1 MVARMRRSTLT
12 LVMTALACS
21 PPAPPPSP
29 RVAVADSPAEG
40 PPEPVAPREP
50 SPPQQEPREPLP
62 PKSPPASTTWT
73 TLTVAPGCELQ
84 IADAPAELG
93 PPLTWT
99 PCKGGPEGCLE
110 APTQTAEALAP
121 DVDVVGL
128 SRGGQVTIA
137 ALRSLPGPRSR
148 YLLAP
153 RDGLPFFA
161 VEGPRDVQCSLG
173 QVGLSDDGAVV
184 EVVFDNAG
192 GYASRAY
199 LRGPLAEDAAWRE
212 VAAVL
217 PRKQFRGFIGESALS
232 VGGRVV
238 VEQSGGPLRW
248 YDAEA
253 RRWHEVPGSRA
264 GWECCA
270 SGHGDAVVFSLEGIP
285 ERPMAARLGERAH
298 SLRPGPVAGTSPV
311 MIDGTRAVWL
321 EGRGRDNNNFYKAI
335 ALWTADVVDG
345 PALANARQ
353 VLPMPLK
360 TMMTPQFGGG
370 VAAIFMQER
379 ADGLMIVRLD
389 PLEQRALRAPAEQI
403 VERVSWIMSDEVA
416 VRIGPAEMGGAPGVI
431 RRIPL
436 AALPPWTAK

>member
-1 MVARMRRSTLT
+1 MRRSTLT
-12 LVMTALACS
+12 LVMTTLACS
-21 PPAPPPSP
+21 PHAPPPSP
-29 RVAVADSPAEG
+29 EVVVADPAAEG
-40 PPEPVAPREP
+40 PPEPAAPREP
-50 SPPQQEPREPLP
+50 LPPKLEPREPLP

-84 IADAPAELG
+84 IADTPADLG
-93 PPLTWT
+93 PPLVWT

-137 ALRSLPGPRSR
+137 ALRSLQGPRSR
-148 YLLAP
+148 YVLAP

-173 QVGLSDDGAVV
+173 QVGLSDDGAVI

-238 VEQSGGPLRW
+238 VEQNGGRCAGTTRRPSDGRRCR
-248 YDAEA
+248 A
-253 RRWHEVPGSRA
+253 RARA
-264 GWECCA
+264 GSAAPAGTATRWCSRWRGSPSGRWRRGSA
-270 SGHGDAVVFSLEGIP
+270 SG
-285 ERPMAARLGERAH
+285 RTRCAAGRSQARA
-298 SLRPGPVAGTSPV
+298 R
-311 MIDGTRAVWL
+311 
-321 EGRGRDNNNFYKAI
+321 
-335 ALWTADVVDG
+335 
-345 PALANARQ
+345 
-353 VLPMPLK
+353 
-360 TMMTPQFGGG
+360 
-370 VAAIFMQER
+370 
-379 ADGLMIVRLD
+379 
-389 PLEQRALRAPAEQI
+389 
-403 VERVSWIMSDEVA
+403 
-416 VRIGPAEMGGAPGVI
+416 
-431 RRIPL
+431 
-436 AALPPWTAK
+436 

>member
-1 MVARMRRSTLT
+1 MVARMRPSTLT
-12 LVMTALACS
+12 LVMTTLACS
-21 PPAPPPSP
+21 PHAPSP
-29 RVAVADSPAEG
+29 KVVVVDSPAEG
-40 PPEPVAPREP
+40 PPEPL
-50 SPPQQEPREPLP
+50 PQKQEPREPLP
-62 PKSPPASTTWT
+62 PKPAPASTTWT

-121 DVDVVGL
+121 DIDVVGL

-148 YLLAP
+148 YLLAL

-173 QVGLSDDGAVV
+173 QVGLSDDGAVI

-199 LRGPLAEDAAWRE
+199 LRGPLREDAAWRE

-217 PRKQFRGFIGESALS
+217 PRKQFRGFIGESVLS

-238 VEQSGGPLRW
+238 VEQNGGPLRW

-253 RRWHEVPGSRA
+253 KRWQEVPGSRE

-270 SGHGDAVVFSLEGIP
+270 SGHGDAVVFALEGIP
-285 ERPMAARLGERAH
+285 ERPMAARLGEGAH
-298 SLRPGPVAGTSPV
+298 SLRRGPVAGTSPV
-311 MIDGTRAVWL
+311 MIDGARAVWL
-321 EGRGRDNNNFYKAI
+321 EGRGRDNNNFYRSI

-353 VLPMPLK
+353 VLPLPLK
-360 TMMTPQFGGG
+360 TMRTPQFGDG
-370 VAAIFMQER
+370 VVAIPMRESME
-379 ADGLMIVRLD
+379 GLMLVKLD
-389 PLEQRALRAPAEQI
+389 PEEQRALRAPVGQR
-403 VERVSWIMSDEVA
+403 VERVLWITSDEVA
-416 VRIGPAEMGGAPGVI
+416 VRIGSGEMGGAPGVLW
-431 RRIPL
+431 RIPL
-436 AALPPWTAK
+436 AALPPWTAT

>member
-1 MVARMRRSTLT
+1 MRVIVARVRRSTLT
-12 LVMTALACS
+12 LVMTTLACS
-21 PPAPPPSP
+21 PHAPPPK
-29 RVAVADSPAEG
+29 VAVADSPAEG

-50 SPPQQEPREPLP
+50 EPREPLP
-62 PKSPPASTTWT
+62 PKSAPASTTWT

-84 IADAPAELG
+84 IADAPGDLG
-93 PPLTWT
+93 PPLVWT
-99 PCKGGPEGCLE
+99 QCKGGPEGCLE
-110 APTQTAEALAP
+110 APTRTADALAP
-121 DVDVVGL
+121 DVDVLGL

-137 ALRSLPGPRSR
+137 ALNSLPGPRSR

-173 QVGLSDDGAVV
+173 QVGLSDDGAVI

-199 LRGPLAEDAAWRE
+199 LRGPLGEDAAWRE

-217 PRKQFRGFIGESALS
+217 PRKQFRNFIGESVLS
-232 VGGRVV
+232 AGGRVV
-238 VEQSGGPLRW
+238 VEQNGGPLRW
-248 YDAEA
+248 YDAES
-253 RRWHEVPGSRA
+253 RRWREVPGSRE

-285 ERPMAARLGERAH
+285 EQPMAARLGERAH
-298 SLRPGPVAGTSPV
+298 PLRRGAAGTSPV
-311 MIDGTRAVWL
+311 MIDGARAVWL
-321 EGRGRDNNNFYKAI
+321 EGRWRDNNNFYKAI
-335 ALWTADVVDG
+335 ALWTATVVDG

-353 VLPMPLK
+353 VLPLPLK
-360 TMMTPQFGGG
+360 TMRTPQFGDG
-370 VAAIFMQER
+370 VVAIPTGDH

-389 PLEQRALRAPAEQI
+389 PLEQRALRAPVDRRI
-403 VERVSWIMSDEVA
+403 ERVLWITSEELA
-416 VRIGPAEMGGAPGVI
+416 VRIGPGEMGGDASVL

-436 AALPPWTAK
+436 AALPPWAAK

>member
-1 MVARMRRSTLT
+1 MRVRVARVRRSTLT
-12 LVMTALACS
+12 LVMTTLACS
-21 PPAPPPSP
+21 PQAPSP
-29 RVAVADSPAEG
+29 TVAVADSPAEG
-40 PPEPVAPREP
+40 PPETAAPREP
-50 SPPQQEPREPLP
+50 LPPEQEPREPLP
-62 PKSPPASTTWT
+62 PKPAPVSTTWT

-84 IADAPAELG
+84 IADTPADLG
-93 PPLTWT
+93 PPLVWT
-99 PCKGGPEGCLE
+99 QCKGGPEGCLE
-110 APTQTAEALAP
+110 APTQTADALAP
-121 DVDVVGL
+121 DVDLVGL
-128 SRGGQVTIA
+128 SRGGQVTMA
-137 ALRSLPGPRSR
+137 VFRSLPGPRSR

-161 VEGPRDVQCSLG
+161 VEGPRDAQCSLG
-173 QVGLSDDGAVV
+173 QVGLSDDGAAI

-199 LRGPLAEDAAWRE
+199 LRGPLGEDAGWRE

-217 PRKQFRGFIGESALS
+217 PRKQFRGFIGESVLS
-232 VGGRVV
+232 VGGHVV
-238 VEQSGGPLRW
+238 VEQNGGPLRW

-253 RRWHEVPGSRA
+253 RRWQEVPGSRE

-298 SLRPGPVAGTSPV
+298 ALRRGVAGTSPV

-321 EGRGRDNNNFYKAI
+321 EGRGRDHNNFYQAI

-353 VLPMPLK
+353 VLPLPLK
-360 TMMTPQFGGG
+360 TMRTPQFGGG
-370 VAAIFMQER
+370 VVAIPMEER

-389 PLEQRALRAPAEQI
+389 PLEQRALRAPVERM
-403 VERVSWIMSDEVA
+403 VERVVWITSDEVA
-416 VRIGPAEMGGAPGVI
+416 VRIGSGEMGGEPGVL
-431 RRIPL
+431 RRMPL

>member
-12 LVMTALACS
+12 LVMTTLACS
-21 PPAPPPSP
+21 PHAPPPSP
-29 RVAVADSPAEG
+29 KVAVADPAAEG
-40 PPEPVAPREP
+40 PPEPAAPREP
-50 SPPQQEPREPLP
+50 LPPKQEPREPLP

-84 IADAPAELG
+84 IADTPAALG
-93 PPLTWT
+93 PPLVWT
-99 PCKGGPEGCLE
+99 QCKDGPEGCLE

-121 DVDVVGL
+121 DVDVVGS
-128 SRGGQVTIA
+128 SRGGQVTLA
-137 ALRSLPGPRSR
+137 TLRSLSGPRSR

-173 QVGLSDDGAVV
+173 QVGLSYDGAVI

-199 LRGPLAEDAAWRE
+199 LRGPLGEDAAWRE

-217 PRKQFRGFIGESALS
+217 PRKQFRDFIGESVLS

-238 VEQSGGPLRW
+238 VEQNGGPLRW

-253 RRWHEVPGSRA
+253 KRWQEVPGSRG

-270 SGHGDAVVFSLEGIP
+270 SGHGDAVVFSLAGIP

-298 SLRPGPVAGTSPV
+298 SLRSGQVAGTSPV
-311 MIDGTRAVWL
+311 MIDGKRAVWL

-353 VLPMPLK
+353 VLPLPLK
-360 TMMTPQFGGG
+360 TMREPQFGDG
-370 VAAIFMQER
+370 VVAIPMREHG
-379 ADGLMIVRLD
+379 DGVMIVRLE
-389 PLEQRALRAPAEQI
+389 PEEQRALRAPVGRM
-403 VERVSWIMSDEVA
+403 VERVLWITSDEVA
-416 VRIGPAEMGGAPGVI
+416 VRIGSGEMGGEPGVL